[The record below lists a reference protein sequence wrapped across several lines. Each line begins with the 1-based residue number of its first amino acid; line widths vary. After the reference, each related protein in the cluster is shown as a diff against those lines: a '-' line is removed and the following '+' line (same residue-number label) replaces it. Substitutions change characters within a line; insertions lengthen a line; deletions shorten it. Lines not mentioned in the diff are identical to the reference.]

1 MSDSL
6 ELNALIAIHKKIKKI
21 DKPIL
26 KPKSQNLISHFIKF
40 LNIIKS
46 ILKSSPMLSSSCN
59 KWSTS
64 DAL

>member
-26 KPKSQNLISHFIKF
+26 KPIEKKKRGRKKKPVIEMTVEKGEF
-40 LNIIKS
+40 NIAF
-46 ILKSSPMLSSSCN
+46 
-59 KWSTS
+59 
-64 DAL
+64 D